1 MSVKNYHELQMK
13 TMTNDFQIYQFQN
26 ITLQDIYSDMLE
38 VLIVK

>member
-13 TMTNDFQIYQFQN
+13 MTNDFQIYQFQN